1 MKRTKLF
8 TLLLI
13 TLIVF
18 ASACNKDD
26 NPVSP
31 ENDIV
36 GTWVL
41 TKLILPDYGNMEIT
55 PQQVGISATFKMKS
69 DHTFEVT
76 FTDADGSD
84 TDTGTWSVSNG
95 KITMKSS
102 SGETQTFD
110 YEISGNKL
118 RITLQMDLSELG
130 IAGMGNMRVIMEF
143 TKQ

>member
-55 PQQVGISATFKMKS
+55 PQQAGISATFKMKS

-76 FTDADGSD
+76 FTDSDGSD

>member
-1 MKRTKLF
+1 MREKLF
-8 TLLLI
+8 TLFLI
-13 TLIVF
+13 TLLIF
-18 ASACNKDD
+18 TASCNKED

-41 TKLILPDYGNMEIT
+41 TKLILPDYGNMEIN
-55 PQQVGISATFKMKS
+55 PQQAGISVTFKMKS
-69 DHTFEVT
+69 DHTFEAT
-76 FTDADGSD
+76 FTDSEGSE

-95 KITMKSS
+95 KITMKSN

-118 RITLQMDLSELG
+118 RITLQMDLSEF
-130 IAGMGNMRVIMEF
+130 GMPGVNTRVIMEF